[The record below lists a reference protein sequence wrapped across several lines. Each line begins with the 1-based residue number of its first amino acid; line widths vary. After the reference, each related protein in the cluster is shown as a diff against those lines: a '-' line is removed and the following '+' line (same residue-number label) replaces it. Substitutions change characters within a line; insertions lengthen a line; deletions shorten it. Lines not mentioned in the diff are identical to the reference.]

1 MKVERTQIRIVDE
14 AVLTVSPAVGE
25 SYRQVALTY
34 QMAPRPPNVVFIRED
49 DLPDLVW
56 RRDHP
61 KEKEAPPQIQAQ
73 GDKVRRERI
82 LAHAGRPTPQRGRAL
97 P

>member
-1 MKVERTQIRIVDE
+1 MERAQIRIVNE

-25 SYRQVALTY
+25 SYRQVAVTY

-61 KEKEAPPQIQAQ
+61 KETTVPPQIQAQ
-73 GDKVRRERI
+73 GDKVRRDRI
-82 LAHAGRPTPQRGRAL
+82 LAHAGRAQPQRGRAL